1 MRDLDKNVTYTT
13 EGVIEERVKELYRW
27 FLRNDMG
34 WRWIN
39 YRVSEIMD
47 CEIEYDDVS
56 KQWVIYELR
65 GEATSIN
72 TLFEGEAPFDKG
84 GRDSLV
90 LVSNDLAEWSVEEVV
105 LEYKGL
111 YYCDGED
118 GVLEPYN
125 YIMKLTEEQ
134 KHYLNK

>member
-13 EGVIEERVKELYRW
+13 EGVIEERVKELYHW
-27 FLRNDMG
+27 LLKNDVS
-34 WRWIN
+34 WEL
-39 YRVSEIMD
+39 YPVSEIMD
-47 CEIEYDDVS
+47 CEIEYDDIT
-56 KQWVIYELR
+56 KQWVMYELR

-72 TLFEGEAPFDKG
+72 TLFEGEAPFYKG
-84 GRDSLV
+84 DRDSLV

-105 LEYKGL
+105 LERKGL
-111 YYCDGED
+111 YYCDRD

>member
-13 EGVIEERVKELYRW
+13 EGVTEERVKELYHW
-27 FLRNDMG
+27 LLRNDRG
-34 WRWIN
+34 WTN
-39 YRVSEIMD
+39 YHVSEIMD
-47 CEIEYDDVS
+47 CEIEYDDIT
-56 KQWVIYELR
+56 KQWVIGDVI
-65 GEATSIN
+65 GEVTSIN

-111 YYCDGED
+111 YYCDRD

-134 KHYLNK
+134 KEYLNK

>member
-13 EGVIEERVKELYRW
+13 EGVIEERVKELYHW
-27 FLRNDMG
+27 LLRNDTG
-34 WRWIN
+34 WDN
-39 YRVSEIMD
+39 YNVSKIMD
-47 CEIEYDDVS
+47 CEIEYDVVT
-56 KQWVIYELR
+56 KQWVI
-65 GEATSIN
+65 GEFIGEVTSIN

-111 YYCDGED
+111 YYCNRD

-134 KHYLNK
+134 KEHLNK

>member
-13 EGVIEERVKELYRW
+13 EGVVEERVKELYHW
-27 FLRNDMG
+27 LLRNDRG
-34 WRWIN
+34 WTN
-39 YRVSEIMD
+39 FRVSKIMD
-47 CEIEYDDVS
+47 CEIEYDDIT
-56 KQWVIYELR
+56 KQWIIYELR

-111 YYCDGED
+111 YYCDRD
-118 GVLEPYN
+118 GVLEPHN

-134 KHYLNK
+134 KEYLNK

>member
-13 EGVIEERVKELYRW
+13 EGVIEERVKELYHW
-27 FLRNDMG
+27 LLRNDRG
-34 WRWIN
+34 WTN
-39 YRVSEIMD
+39 YRVSDIMD
-47 CEIEYDDVS
+47 CEIEYDDIS
-56 KQWVIYELR
+56 KQWVFYGLR

-72 TLFEGEAPFDKG
+72 TLFEGETPFDKG

-111 YYCDGED
+111 YYCDRD

-125 YIMKLTEEQ
+125 YVMKLTEEQ
-134 KHYLNK
+134 KEYLDR

>member
-13 EGVIEERVKELYRW
+13 EGVIEERVEELKHWLLKSDR
-27 FLRNDMG
+27 G
-34 WRWIN
+34 WTK

-47 CEIEYDDVS
+47 SEIEYDDIY
-56 KQWVIYELR
+56 KQWIIYELR
-65 GEATSIN
+65 GGATSIN
-72 TLFEGEAPFDKG
+72 TLFEGD
-84 GRDSLV
+84 RDSLV

-105 LEYKGL
+105 LEHKGL
-111 YYCDGED
+111 YYCDRD

-134 KHYLNK
+134 KEYLNK

>member
-13 EGVIEERVKELYRW
+13 EGVIEERVKELYHW
-27 FLRNDMG
+27 LLRNDRG
-34 WRWIN
+34 WTN
-39 YRVSEIMD
+39 YHVSEIMD
-47 CEIEYDDVS
+47 CEIEYDDIT
-56 KQWVIYELR
+56 KQWVIGDIMREV
-65 GEATSIN
+65 TSIN

-111 YYCDGED
+111 YYCDRD

>member
-13 EGVIEERVKELYRW
+13 EGVIEERVKELYHW
-27 FLRNDMG
+27 LLRNDRG
-34 WRWIN
+34 WTN
-39 YRVSEIMD
+39 YHVSEIMD
-47 CEIEYDDVS
+47 CEIEYDDIT
-56 KQWVIYELR
+56 KQWFIGEFR

-111 YYCDGED
+111 YYCNRD

-134 KHYLNK
+134 KEYLNK

>member
-1 MRDLDKNVTYTT
+1 MRDLDKNTTYTT
-13 EGVIEERVKELYRW
+13 EGVIEERVEELYYW
-27 FLRNDMG
+27 LLRNDRG
-34 WRWIN
+34 WIN

-47 CEIEYDDVS
+47 SEIEYDDIS
-56 KQWVIYELR
+56 KQWVIGELR
-65 GEATSIN
+65 GEVTSIN
-72 TLFEGEAPFDKG
+72 TLFEVEAHFDKG

-105 LEYKGL
+105 LEHKGL
-111 YYCDGED
+111 YYCDRD

>member
-13 EGVIEERVKELYRW
+13 EGVIEERVKELYHW
-27 FLRNDMG
+27 LLRNDRG
-34 WRWIN
+34 WTN
-39 YRVSEIMD
+39 YHVSEIMD
-47 CEIEYDDVS
+47 CEIEYDNVS
-56 KQWVIYELR
+56 KQWVIDELI

-84 GRDSLV
+84 ARDSLV

-111 YYCDGED
+111 YYCDRD

-134 KHYLNK
+134 KEYLNK

>member
-13 EGVIEERVKELYRW
+13 EGVIEERVEELYRW
-27 FLRNDMG
+27 FLRNDRG
-34 WRWIN
+34 WTN
-39 YRVSEIMD
+39 YHVSEIMD
-47 CEIEYDDVS
+47 SEIEYNDVS
-56 KQWVIYELR
+56 KQWIIGELS
-65 GEATSIN
+65 GEVTSIN
-72 TLFEGEAPFDKG
+72 TLFEVEAHFDKG

-90 LVSNDLAEWSVEEVV
+90 LVSNDLMDWSVEELV
-105 LEYKGL
+105 LEHKGL

>member
-13 EGVIEERVKELYRW
+13 EGVIEERVKELYHW
-27 FLRNDMG
+27 LLRNDRG
-34 WRWIN
+34 WTN

-47 CEIEYDDVS
+47 CEIEYDDIS
-56 KQWVIYELR
+56 KQWFICEFR

-72 TLFEGEAPFDKG
+72 TLFEGEAPFYKG
-84 GRDSLV
+84 DRDSLV

-111 YYCDGED
+111 YYCDRD

-134 KHYLNK
+134 KEYLNK

>member
-13 EGVIEERVKELYRW
+13 EGVIVERVEELYYW
-27 FLRNDMG
+27 LLRNDRG
-34 WRWIN
+34 WIN
-39 YRVSEIMD
+39 FRVSKIMD
-47 CEIEYDDVS
+47 CEIEYDDIT

-72 TLFEGEAPFDKG
+72 TLFEGEAPFYKG
-84 GRDSLV
+84 DRDSLV

-105 LEYKGL
+105 LERKGL
-111 YYCDGED
+111 YYCDRD

-134 KHYLNK
+134 KEYLNK

>member
-13 EGVIEERVKELYRW
+13 EGVIEERVKELYHW
-27 FLRNDMG
+27 LLRNDRG
-34 WRWIN
+34 WTN
-39 YRVSEIMD
+39 YRVSDIMD
-47 CEIEYDDVS
+47 CEIEYDNVS
-56 KQWVIYELR
+56 KQWVIGELI

-84 GRDSLV
+84 ARDSLV
-90 LVSNDLAEWSVEEVV
+90 LVSNDLVEWSVEEVV

-111 YYCDGED
+111 YYCDRD

-134 KHYLNK
+134 KEYLNR

>member
-13 EGVIEERVKELYRW
+13 EGVIEERVKELYHW
-27 FLRNDMG
+27 LLRNDRG
-34 WRWIN
+34 WTN
-39 YRVSEIMD
+39 YHVSEIMD
-47 CEIEYDDVS
+47 CEIEYDDIT
-56 KQWVIYELR
+56 KQWVISEFI
-65 GEATSIN
+65 GEVTSIN

-105 LEYKGL
+105 IEYKGL
-111 YYCDGED
+111 YYCDRD

-134 KHYLNK
+134 KEYLNK

>member
-13 EGVIEERVKELYRW
+13 EGVIEERVKELYHW
-27 FLRNDMG
+27 LLRNDRG
-34 WRWIN
+34 WTN
-39 YRVSEIMD
+39 YHVSEIMD
-47 CEIEYDDVS
+47 CEIEYDNVS
-56 KQWVIYELR
+56 KQWFMSGFR

-111 YYCDGED
+111 YYCDRD

-134 KHYLNK
+134 KEYLNK

>member
-13 EGVIEERVKELYRW
+13 EGVIEERVKELYHW
-27 FLRNDMG
+27 LLRNDKG
-34 WRWIN
+34 WTN
-39 YRVSEIMD
+39 YHVSEIMD
-47 CEIEYDDVS
+47 CEIEYDDIT
-56 KQWVIYELR
+56 KQWVIGDFMREV
-65 GEATSIN
+65 TSIN

-111 YYCDGED
+111 YYCDRD

-134 KHYLNK
+134 KEYLNK

>member
-13 EGVIEERVKELYRW
+13 EGVIEERVKELYHW
-27 FLRNDMG
+27 LLRNDRG
-34 WRWIN
+34 WTN

-47 CEIEYDDVS
+47 CEIEYDDIT
-56 KQWVIYELR
+56 KQWVIGDFMREV
-65 GEATSIN
+65 TSIN

-111 YYCDGED
+111 YYCDRD

-134 KHYLNK
+134 KEYLNK

>member
-13 EGVIEERVKELYRW
+13 EGVIEERVKELYHW
-27 FLRNDMG
+27 LLRNDRG
-34 WRWIN
+34 WTN
-39 YRVSEIMD
+39 YHVSEIMD
-47 CEIEYDDVS
+47 CEIEYDNVR
-56 KQWVIYELR
+56 KQWFIGGFR
-65 GEATSIN
+65 GEVTSIN

-111 YYCDGED
+111 YYCDRD

-134 KHYLNK
+134 KEYLNK

>member
-13 EGVIEERVKELYRW
+13 EGVIEERVKELYHW
-27 FLRNDMG
+27 LLRNDRG
-34 WRWIN
+34 WTN
-39 YRVSEIMD
+39 YHVSEIMD
-47 CEIEYDDVS
+47 CEIEYDDIT
-56 KQWVIYELR
+56 KQWFICEFR

-72 TLFEGEAPFDKG
+72 TLFEGEAPFYKG
-84 GRDSLV
+84 DRDSLV

-111 YYCDGED
+111 YYCDRD

>member
-13 EGVIEERVKELYRW
+13 EGVIEERVKELYHW
-27 FLRNDMG
+27 LLRNDRG
-34 WRWIN
+34 WTN
-39 YRVSEIMD
+39 YHVSEIMD
-47 CEIEYDDVS
+47 CEIEYDDIT
-56 KQWVIYELR
+56 KQWVIGDFMREV
-65 GEATSIN
+65 TSIN

-111 YYCDGED
+111 YYCDRD

-134 KHYLNK
+134 KEYLDR

>member
-13 EGVIEERVKELYRW
+13 EGVIEERVKELYHW
-27 FLRNDMG
+27 LLRNDRG
-34 WRWIN
+34 WTN
-39 YRVSEIMD
+39 YRVSKIMD
-47 CEIEYDDVS
+47 CEIEYDDIT
-56 KQWVIYELR
+56 KQWVIGEFI

-111 YYCDGED
+111 YYCDRD

-134 KHYLNK
+134 KEYLNK

>member
-13 EGVIEERVKELYRW
+13 EGVIEERVKELYHW
-27 FLRNDMG
+27 LLRNDRG
-34 WRWIN
+34 WTN
-39 YRVSEIMD
+39 YHVSEIMD
-47 CEIEYDDVS
+47 CEIEYDVIT
-56 KQWVIYELR
+56 KQWVI
-65 GEATSIN
+65 GEFIGEVTSIN

-111 YYCDGED
+111 YYCDRD

-134 KHYLNK
+134 KEYLNK

>member
-13 EGVIEERVKELYRW
+13 EGVIEERVKELYHW
-27 FLRNDMG
+27 LLRNDTG
-34 WRWIN
+34 WDN
-39 YRVSEIMD
+39 YNVSKIMD
-47 CEIEYDDVS
+47 CEIEYDVVT
-56 KQWVIYELR
+56 KQWVI
-65 GEATSIN
+65 GEFIGEVTSIN

-111 YYCDGED
+111 YYCDRD

-134 KHYLNK
+134 KEYLNK

>member
-1 MRDLDKNVTYTT
+1 MKDLDKNVVYTT
-13 EGVIEERVKELYRW
+13 EGVIEERVEELYRW
-27 FLRNDMG
+27 LLRNDRG
-34 WRWIN
+34 WTN
-39 YRVSEIMD
+39 YHVSGIMD
-47 CEIEYDDVS
+47 CEIEYDDIT
-56 KQWVIYELR
+56 KQWVI
-65 GEATSIN
+65 GEFIGEVTSIN

-111 YYCDGED
+111 YYCDRD

-134 KHYLNK
+134 KEYLDK

>member
-13 EGVIEERVKELYRW
+13 EGVIEERVKELYHW
-27 FLRNDMG
+27 LLRNDRG
-34 WRWIN
+34 WTN
-39 YRVSEIMD
+39 YHVSEIMD
-47 CEIEYDDVS
+47 CEIEYDNVS
-56 KQWVIYELR
+56 KQWVI
-65 GEATSIN
+65 GEFIGEVTSIN

-111 YYCDGED
+111 YYCDRD

-134 KHYLNK
+134 KEHLNK

>member
-13 EGVIEERVKELYRW
+13 ECVIEERVKELYHW
-27 FLRNDMG
+27 LLRNDRG
-34 WRWIN
+34 WTN
-39 YRVSEIMD
+39 YHVSEIMD
-47 CEIEYDDVS
+47 CEIEYDNVS
-56 KQWVIYELR
+56 KQWVIGELI

-84 GRDSLV
+84 ARDSLV

-111 YYCDGED
+111 YYCDRD

-134 KHYLNK
+134 KKYLNK

>member
-13 EGVIEERVKELYRW
+13 EGVIEERVKELYHW
-27 FLRNDMG
+27 LLRNDRG
-34 WRWIN
+34 WTN
-39 YRVSEIMD
+39 YHVSEIMD
-47 CEIEYDDVS
+47 CEIEYDDIT
-56 KQWVIYELR
+56 KQWVIGDFMREV
-65 GEATSIN
+65 TSIN
-72 TLFEGEAPFDKG
+72 TLFEEEAPFDKG

-111 YYCDGED
+111 YYCDRD

-134 KHYLNK
+134 KEYLNK

>member
-13 EGVIEERVKELYRW
+13 EGVIEERVKELYHW
-27 FLRNDMG
+27 LLRNDTG
-34 WRWIN
+34 WDN
-39 YRVSEIMD
+39 YNVSKIMD
-47 CEIEYDDVS
+47 CEIEYDVIT
-56 KQWVIYELR
+56 KQWVI
-65 GEATSIN
+65 GEFIGEVTSIN

-111 YYCDGED
+111 YYCDRD

-134 KHYLNK
+134 KEHLNK

>member
-13 EGVIEERVKELYRW
+13 EGVIEERVKELYHW
-27 FLRNDMG
+27 LLRNDRG
-34 WRWIN
+34 WTN
-39 YRVSEIMD
+39 YNVSKIMD
-47 CEIEYDDVS
+47 CEIEYDNVS
-56 KQWVIYELR
+56 KQWGIGGWSREV
-65 GEATSIN
+65 TSIN

-111 YYCDGED
+111 YYCDRD

-134 KHYLNK
+134 KEYLDR

>member
-13 EGVIEERVKELYRW
+13 EGVIEERVKELHHW
-27 FLRNDMG
+27 LLRNDRG
-34 WRWIN
+34 WTN
-39 YRVSEIMD
+39 YYVSEIMD
-47 CEIEYDDVS
+47 CEIEYDNVS
-56 KQWVIYELR
+56 KQWFICGFRVEV
-65 GEATSIN
+65 TSIN
-72 TLFEGEAPFDKG
+72 TLFEGEAPFNKG

-90 LVSNDLAEWSVEEVV
+90 LVSNVLAEWSVEELV

-111 YYCDGED
+111 YYCNRD

-134 KHYLNK
+134 KEYLNK

>member
-13 EGVIEERVKELYRW
+13 EGVIEERVKELYHW
-27 FLRNDMG
+27 LLRNDRG
-34 WRWIN
+34 WTN
-39 YRVSEIMD
+39 YNVSEIID
-47 CEIEYDDVS
+47 CEIEYDNVS
-56 KQWVIYELR
+56 KQWVI
-65 GEATSIN
+65 GEFIGEVTSIN

-111 YYCDGED
+111 YYCNRD

-134 KHYLNK
+134 KEYLNK